1 MKRDWAIFT
10 TDLDS
15 RNYARVLPLSIHG
28 QGPPRVPKAPSSPVG
43 RGRSAPPRHSRYGA
57 SRISGTDPQRRNPK
71 ARSEAQSTLTL
82 AAPSKS
88 SNHGDFAGAG
98 NSSRSSESGTDGGML
113 WAERTYP
120 ECARFQVLAV
130 SRSRR
135 LPSQYCSRP
144 KSPDDLQPFFNM
156 GEVLVARSE

>member
-71 ARSEAQSTLTL
+71 ARSEAQSILTL
-82 AAPSKS
+82 A
-88 SNHGDFAGAG
+88 AGAG